1 VNLDERVLVAVADW
15 EDRSPGMSAISVAE
29 VAKTL
34 GEEPVPISRALGR
47 LLDAGQLKGQNV
59 TTMGAAYRES
69 YITGITSAGLRE
81 VERLRSQGSAT
92 GGHPAPL
99 SGPPSVVINMSGGA
113 IGSVSGPVLANIQN
127 HLNAAAGRDA
137 EEFRAAVTEVVN
149 VIMADHQLG
158 PTQRTNAVEAI
169 EEVAVQGTLP
179 ETRRKHGVIAAL
191 LLGIPAFLENANQAA
206 EAWHTYVPAIVQ
218 FFSVV
223 KLP

>member
-1 VNLDERVLVAVADW
+1 
-15 EDRSPGMSAISVAE
+15 MSAISVAE

-99 SGPPSVVINMSGGA
+99 SGPPSS
-113 IGSVSGPVLANIQN
+113 
-127 HLNAAAGRDA
+127 
-137 EEFRAAVTEVVN
+137 
-149 VIMADHQLG
+149 
-158 PTQRTNAVEAI
+158 PTSRT
-169 EEVAVQGTLP
+169 T
-179 ETRRKHGVIAAL
+179 
-191 LLGIPAFLENANQAA
+191 
-206 EAWHTYVPAIVQ
+206 
-218 FFSVV
+218 
-223 KLP
+223 